1 MMEKL
6 QPKLRFPEFNIPW
19 KNSSIRDLTT
29 LVTKGT
35 TPKKFSK
42 NGVNYIKIECLDG
55 SKIDSNK
62 CLFIDEDI
70 HTKELKR
77 SILKEN
83 DILFAIAGATIGKC
97 VIVNSQVLP
106 ANTNQA
112 LSIIRLKSIENID
125 FVYQILTSEKM
136 RKYIL
141 DNISVG
147 AQPNLNL
154 EQINA
159 FSFNTPSLPEQ
170 QKIASFLT
178 TVDDKISNL
187 KQKVSLLEKYKKGVM
202 QQIFSQ
208 QIRFKDEK
216 GNDYPE
222 WEEKSLGEVVIF
234 LKGKGLPKN
243 EIKENGKFKCIH
255 YGELFTKYNELIS
268 QVMSFTNTD
277 EGIVLSQKNDVLM
290 PTSDVTPN
298 GLATASCLR
307 EDNVILGGDILVIR
321 QKKLVF
327 DGQFFS
333 YYVKQHRDKVMKLV
347 SGSTVYHLYGSDM
360 AKFKICLPKLE
371 EQHKIVFF
379 LTNIDKKIETTKA
392 QLSKME
398 VWKKGLLQG
407 MFC

>member
-6 QPKLRFPEFNIPW
+6 QPKLRFPEFDENLQFTAIG
-19 KNSSIRDLTT
+19 NVCDLTT
-29 LVTKGT
+29 GNKDTQNK
-35 TPKKFSK
+35 SD
-42 NGVNYIKIECLDG
+42 NGLYPFYVRSQTIERINSYSYDG
-55 SKIDSNK
+55 
-62 CLFIDEDI
+62 E
-70 HTKELKR
+70 
-77 SILKEN
+77 
-83 DILFAIAGATIGKC
+83 A
-97 VIVNSQVLP
+97 
-106 ANTNQA
+106 
-112 LSIIRLKSIENID
+112 
-125 FVYQILTSEKM
+125 ILTSGDGVGVGKNYHYINGKFDYHQ
-136 RKYIL
+136 RVYCLYRFKDGIHGKYVFHYFSENFYKRITRMSAKNSV
-141 DNISVG
+141 DSVRRDMIFDMPIS
-147 AQPNLNL
+147 
-154 EQINA
+154 I
-159 FSFNTPSLPEQ
+159 PSLPEQ
-170 QKIASFLT
+170 QKVASFLT
-178 TVDDKISNL
+178 TVDDKINNL

-208 QIRFKDEK
+208 QIRFKDTA

-277 EGIVLSQKNDVLM
+277 EGIVLSHKNDVLM

-307 EDNVILGGDILVIR
+307 EDNVILGGDILIIR
-321 QKKLVF
+321 QKKQVF

>member
-62 CLFIDEDI
+62 CLFINEDI

-208 QIRFKDEK
+208 QIRFKDEN

-222 WEEKSLGEVVIF
+222 WEAKSLGEVCEFYSGGTPLTTNKNFYNGHIPF
-234 LKGKGLPKN
+234 IKSGEIGEKETKQFITELGLKNSSAKLVSK
-243 EIKENGKFKCIH
+243 
-255 YGELFTKYNELIS
+255 
-268 QVMSFTNTD
+268 
-277 EGIVLSQKNDVLM
+277 
-290 PTSDVTPN
+290 
-298 GLATASCLR
+298 
-307 EDNVILGGDILVIR
+307 GDIL
-321 QKKLVF
+321 
-327 DGQFFS
+327 
-333 YYVKQHRDKVMKLV
+333 YA
-347 SGSTVYHLYGSDM
+347 LYGATSGEVSISQINGAINQAVLCIKSSQNQVYLFQYLKCQKDNIVSTYIQGGQGNLS
-360 AKFKICLPKLE
+360 ANIIKELNVALPSINEQTKIAE
-371 EQHKIVFF
+371 F
-379 LTNIDKKIETTKA
+379 LSGIDKKIETTKL